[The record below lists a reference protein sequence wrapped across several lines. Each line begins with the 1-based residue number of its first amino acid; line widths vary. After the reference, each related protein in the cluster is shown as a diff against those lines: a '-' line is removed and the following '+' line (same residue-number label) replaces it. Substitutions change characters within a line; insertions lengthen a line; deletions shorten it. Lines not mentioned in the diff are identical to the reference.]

1 MSEFTSIDLSQ
12 LSAPSVVE
20 ALSYDTI
27 LEEMKA
33 ALAVEL
39 GTREWDMP
47 SEPIVKLLEISAYRE
62 LIIRQRVNEAAKQTM
77 LAYASGTTLDHLA
90 ALLGVERQTD
100 ETDARLRSRTQLALE
115 GFSTAGPTG
124 SYIFHALA
132 ADAQVKD
139 VSVSSP
145 NPGEVLITVLSTEGD
160 GTATGQLVTTVYNYV
175 SSDDIRPLTDQ
186 VTVQTAEIVPYTL
199 EAELTFYSG
208 PDAATVL
215 QDAIKAATAYV
226 IEHHRMGHD
235 ITLSG
240 LYAALHQPGVQ
251 NVSLIS
257 PASTIV
263 CSDVQAA
270 YCSSV
275 SVTAGGTDE

>member
-12 LSAPSVVE
+12 LPAPQVVE

-27 LEEMKA
+27 LEELKA
-33 ALAVEL
+33 ALAVEM

-47 SEPIVKLLEISAYRE
+47 SEPIVKILEISAYRE
-62 LIIRQRVNEAAKQTM
+62 LILRQRYNEAAKQVM
-77 LAYASGTTLDHLA
+77 LAYATGSNLDHLA

-124 SYIFHALA
+124 AYVFHALA
-132 ADAQVKD
+132 ASDDVKD

-145 NPGEVLITVLSTEGD
+145 NPGEVLITVLSNEGD
-160 GTATGQLVTTVYNYV
+160 GTADGDLIGAVTAYV

-186 VTVQTAEIVPYTL
+186 VTVQTATIVPYAL
-199 EAELTFYSG
+199 NAELTFYSG

-215 QDAIKAATAYV
+215 QDATTAVTAYV
-226 IEHHRMGHD
+226 TEHHRMGHD

-251 NVSLIS
+251 NVNLIS
-257 PASTIV
+257 PANTIV
-263 CSDVQAA
+263 CTATQAA
-270 YCSSV
+270 YCTG
-275 SVTAGGTDE
+275 VTVTNGGNDE